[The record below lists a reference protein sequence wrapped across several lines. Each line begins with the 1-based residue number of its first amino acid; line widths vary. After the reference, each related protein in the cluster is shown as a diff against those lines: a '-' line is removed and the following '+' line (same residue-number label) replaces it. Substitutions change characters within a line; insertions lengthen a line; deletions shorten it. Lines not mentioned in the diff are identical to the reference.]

1 MEKVTGE
8 MMSKFKKILKK
19 ISKALAIIVPMLKK
33 VKGIP
38 VWVYTVLAILG
49 AIIYVLLQ
57 VL

>member
-1 MEKVTGE
+1 
-8 MMSKFKKILKK
+8 MSKFKKILKK